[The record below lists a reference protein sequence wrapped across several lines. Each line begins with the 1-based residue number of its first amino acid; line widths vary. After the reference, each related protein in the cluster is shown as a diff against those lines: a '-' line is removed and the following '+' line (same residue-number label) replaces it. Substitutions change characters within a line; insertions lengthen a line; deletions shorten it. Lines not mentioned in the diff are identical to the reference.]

1 MPFCQCKDKDT
12 IVWID
17 CTLGRTNPMPAR
29 YATKLKDLRE
39 HWTMS
44 FFQRPLQ
51 LERGVLV
58 VGVKC
63 GECFLEV
70 Q

>member
-17 CTLGRTNPMPAR
+17 CTLGRTHPMPAR

-44 FFQRPLQ
+44 FFQRRLQ
-51 LERGVLV
+51 IDRGVLV
-58 VGVKC
+58 LGIKC